1 MKCIKNIYKNI
12 DILSILYT
20 IVYMKTFILSN
31 KENIAIKEI
40 RSSIINFGRCPSLR
54 DLMKILGYRS
64 PRSASLLVNKLISK
78 GILRKNFS
86 GSLQI
91 VRDFENKGNIQTIDV
106 PLLGTAPCGMPIF
119 AEENIQAVFPVS
131 TKLAKPP
138 HKYFLLRAK
147 GDSMN
152 KKGINDGDFILVRS
166 QQTAKNTETIVAL
179 VDNEVTIK
187 EYSTSTHAVVLKSCS
202 TSKTHRPIIAGNDF
216 KVQGVVVT
224 VIPNPEENK

>member
-1 MKCIKNIYKNI
+1 
-12 DILSILYT
+12 
-20 IVYMKTFILSN
+20 MKTFTLSD
-31 KENIAIKEI
+31 KENIALKEI

-54 DLMKILGYRS
+54 DLMKTLGYRS

-78 GILRKNFS
+78 GILRRNS
-86 GSLQI
+86 TGSLQI
-91 VRDFENKGNIQTIDV
+91 VRDFEDKANMQTIDI

-152 KKGINDGDFILVRS
+152 KKGINDGDFILVKK
-166 QQTAKNTETIVAL
+166 QPTAENGEAIVAL

-187 EYSTSTHAVVLKSCS
+187 EYSASTHTVVLKPRS
-202 TSKTHRPIIAGNDF
+202 TNKNHKPIVAGNDF
-216 KVQGVVVT
+216 QVQGVVVT
-224 VIPNPEENK
+224 VIPNLQE